1 MNCWTRRQFSSLV
14 GAACLTA
21 VAPRVARSQANA
33 RVVVIGGG
41 IGGATVA
48 KYLAANAAGIEV
60 TLVEP
65 KARYTTCFFSA
76 LYLAGMRS
84 LESSRMAMRRYRN
97 DMGSRLST
105 ILLRPSIR

>member
-1 MNCWTRRQFSSLV
+1 MKCWTRRQFGCLA

-21 VAPRVARSQANA
+21 LAPRVARSQAKS

-48 KYLAANAAGIEV
+48 KYLAASAGTIEV

-65 KARYTTCFFSA
+65 KPRYTTCFFSS
-76 LYLAGMRS
+76 LYLAGHTLVRIADAW
-84 LESSRMAMRRYRN
+84 L
-97 DMGSRLST
+97 
-105 ILLRPSIR
+105 